1 MAERFQLSYD
11 ERFFAYAQL
20 AQRAL
25 PAPSCAMGIDA
36 RRRHFARIPQC
47 RPPGGRDREQI
58 ATAFMRHPSPNMSR
72 PALVG

>member
-25 PAPSCAMGIDA
+25 PAPLIHRGAGMD
-36 RRRHFARIPQC
+36 PLL
-47 RPPGGRDREQI
+47 PK
-58 ATAFMRHPSPNMSR
+58 
-72 PALVG
+72 